1 MYTLRLLISL
11 TTTVTFGS
19 STYFFD
25 SSTIRSFNC
34 AGVKPEACTSFR
46 SGREILPS
54 GRTVTSAVSSLSRQ
68 NTIDSTSSAPTVY
81 SGGRL
86 TPGAAATGG
95 GVAVLAGTWPG
106 AAVVGRAGCTCAAHG
121 TAAQVRANA
130 VRPVASVL
138 AILFERNLAVMF
150 SEEIQEPFV
159 IARVHVEDARDDLV
173 VTARFLQTFPDDFA
187 HVRPRDLAFHE
198 QRVDRRPERFAVFGQ
213 PFVQIVGDRAAA
225 LAPRPE
231 ADSVLR
237 PDVGRQIVGHD
248 LRALGIDYQPL
259 DDVLEFTDVP
269 GPRVGAQRLHRG
281 RRDFGDWRSVGR
293 HIAAEEMLHQFGN
306 IFASI
311 AKRRHDDVDDVEP

>member
-1 MYTLRLLISL
+1 MISWILAKSASPPAIESICRTVVGAVNEYGPGFRTSPVMYTLRLLICL

-121 TAAQVRANA
+121 
-130 VRPVASVL
+130 
-138 AILFERNLAVMF
+138 
-150 SEEIQEPFV
+150 
-159 IARVHVEDARDDLV
+159 
-173 VTARFLQTFPDDFA
+173 
-187 HVRPRDLAFHE
+187 
-198 QRVDRRPERFAVFGQ
+198 
-213 PFVQIVGDRAAA
+213 
-225 LAPRPE
+225 
-231 ADSVLR
+231 
-237 PDVGRQIVGHD
+237 
-248 LRALGIDYQPL
+248 
-259 DDVLEFTDVP
+259 
-269 GPRVGAQRLHRG
+269 
-281 RRDFGDWRSVGR
+281 
-293 HIAAEEMLHQFGN
+293 
-306 IFASI
+306 
-311 AKRRHDDVDDVEP
+311 